1 MHKVNGMQGQMGNVG
16 RTFSELPRR
25 NKDHHRRNENSS
37 ETLLS
42 RLEYITI
49 ENAKEVKRLKII

>member
-1 MHKVNGMQGQMGNVG
+1 MGNVG

-37 ETLLS
+37 ETFLS